1 MRNWTDQQLAV
12 IHSSSGQIICSAA
25 AGSGKTAV
33 MIERIVRI
41 LQEGADPDS
50 FLVVTF
56 TNAAA
61 AEMKQKIRD
70 RLREE
75 RENRNLRRALE
86 KLDLMEI
93 STIHS
98 FCQHL
103 IRQEF
108 QAAGVDP
115 FFAVCEQAR
124 AKKLFGDAFRSACAG
139 LQKEKDPDYL
149 YWKKCFSRKDTEEI
163 VRSVHHFMMS
173 LPDPEDWLEHA
184 CDDVPLKIDASHPW
198 FGTAAEIVREKI
210 HTAQM
215 ILRRQFLMFEEPE
228 HGESYRAVWK
238 ADSELFHVKQ
248 QWADGKPV
256 PAEALDAGFARL
268 PSWSRVNSLEADWK
282 ERYGELRKQLKKL
295 AEEMEPLIRQNPE
308 TVEKDFGNMRRS
320 LQGLKKIT
328 RLTSEEYS
336 AGKAKLRLLDFSDL
350 EHFALKILRSEPA
363 GSAVRRRYTEIFVD
377 ECQDVSRVQDEIIQR
392 LSADENGKK
401 EGRLFMVGD
410 VKQSIY
416 RFRLAD
422 PGLFLNRTR
431 EYDRPDSGGTHLPLQ
446 MNFRSRPEILETANA
461 VFRDIMREN
470 TAEMDYTDREA
481 LIPGKPA
488 EGFYPVYVDVLE
500 PDPARSG
507 LETAADDV
515 TLRIRELLEE
525 GFRYRDMVI
534 LMPRVSGDGR
544 KLADFLEKR
553 GIPVFFDGGAD
564 FYEQTEVA
572 VFLQLLTLIDQPFLD
587 EPLMTVLKSAPFFF
601 TEEELARIRLKNPGK
616 DVPFRRAF
624 EECLAEPDGLGR
636 RCREAEEQI
645 TAWRKLASVLPMST
659 FIRFLCSDS
668 HQMAMAGVAAAG
680 NTAKKNLQMLCCR
693 AEEAEKAGVYT
704 LHRFLAYVS
713 EQAGSGDQRAATALA
728 EGDDVVRVMTMH
740 KSKGLQFPVVFCL
753 GLDREI
759 SGRADGSVLLDAELG
774 ICLKYKRPEFR
785 VSRDT
790 AAKAIFSWKKE
801 REQRAERIRLLYV
814 AMTRAQERMFLVGTG
829 EDHALWTAPA
839 GEHRILSAENY
850 MDWIVPALQDAA
862 KLYTGCPQPET
873 PWKIRLFSVNQQQI
887 VDKKTDYPHLEKW
900 LDSVLSAPPVD
911 GLWKGQQEKELLSR
925 MQKKSVTSLLRNA
938 EREIREEEE
947 ETPENKR
954 IPERFS
960 AALNRSEAGPRP
972 AFMMPPEA
980 KRGAWRGTVT
990 HRFLSLTDLDRIRRA
1005 GEEIL
1010 PVLEQMKEEMIAG
1023 AVFTPEEGAV
1033 ILPEAA
1039 AAFYGSPLGSRMLA
1053 GSEVRREW
1061 GFNWFRPER
1070 NLLVQGVV
1078 DCAFREE
1085 DGWVLVDYKT
1095 DRVEDEKA
1103 FAETYGPQLK
1113 WYAEA
1118 IRELTGKPVKET
1130 WLYSLSR
1137 RKAYRTSVEQERE

>member
-1 MRNWTDQQLAV
+1 MKDWTEQQLAV
-12 IHSSSGQIICSAA
+12 IRSPSGKIICSAA

-41 LQEGADPDS
+41 LQEGADPES

-70 RLREE
+70 RLREG
-75 RENRNLRRALE
+75 REDRNLRRALE

-93 STIHS
+93 CTIHS

-108 QAAGVDP
+108 QAAEVDP
-115 FFAVCEQAR
+115 FFAVCEPAR
-124 AKKLFGDAFRSACAG
+124 AKKLFGDAFRSACAR
-139 LQKEKDPDYL
+139 LQREKDPDYL
-149 YWKKCFSRKDTEEI
+149 HWKKCFSRKDTEEI
-163 VRSVHHFMMS
+163 IRTVHNFMMS
-173 LPDPEDWLEHA
+173 LPDPLEWLERS
-184 CDDVPLKIDASHPW
+184 CDDVPLRIDPAHPW
-198 FGTAAEIVREKI
+198 FETASEIIREKNQ
-210 HTAQM
+210 TAQM

-228 HGESYRAVWK
+228 HGEAYREVWK

-248 QWADGKPV
+248 LWAEGKPV
-256 PAEALDAGFARL
+256 PEEALTAGFVRL
-268 PSWSRVNSLEADWK
+268 PNWSRVNSLEADWK
-282 ERYGELRKQLKKL
+282 ERYGELRKQLKEI
-295 AEEMEPLIRQNPE
+295 AAEMEPLIRQNPE

-320 LQGLKKIT
+320 LQGLKKIILRT
-328 RLTSEEYS
+328 AEEYS

-350 EHFALKILRSEPA
+350 EHFALKVLRSEPT
-363 GSAVRRRYTEIFVD
+363 GSAVRRRYPEIFVD

-392 LSADENGKK
+392 LSSDGREKA
-401 EGRLFMVGD
+401 EGHLFMVGD

-431 EYDRPDSGGTHLPLQ
+431 EYDREDSDGTHLPLQ

-461 VFRDIMREN
+461 VFRDIMREE
-470 TAEMDYTDREA
+470 TAEMDYTEKEA

-488 EGFYPVYVDVLE
+488 DGFHPVQVDVLE
-500 PDPARSG
+500 PDPARSD

-564 FYEQTEVA
+564 FYEQVEVA
-572 VFLQLLTLIDQPFLD
+572 AFLQLLALIDQPFLD
-587 EPLMTVLKSAPFFF
+587 EPLLTVLKSPPFFF
-601 TEEELARIRLKNPGK
+601 SEEDLARIRLKNPGK

-624 EECLAEPDGLGR
+624 DECRAEPDELGS
-636 RCREAEEQI
+636 RCREAEEKI
-645 TAWRKLASVLPMST
+645 ENWRKLASVLPMST

-668 HQMAMAGVAAAG
+668 HQMAMAGMASAG
-680 NTAKKNLQMLCCR
+680 NTAKKNLQMLCSR

-713 EQAGSGDQRAATALA
+713 EQAGGGDQRAATALA

-753 GLDREI
+753 GLDRKI
-759 SGRADGSVLLDAELG
+759 AGRADGGVLLDAELG
-774 ICLKYKRPEFR
+774 ICLKYKRPEVR

-790 AAKAIFSWKKE
+790 VAKTIFSWKKE

-814 AMTRAQERMFLVGTG
+814 AMTRAQERMFLVGAG
-829 EDHALWTAPA
+829 EDQALWTAPA
-839 GEHRILSAENY
+839 GTHRVLSAGTY
-850 MDWIVPALQDAA
+850 LDWIVPALQDAA
-862 KLYTGCPQPET
+862 KLYTGFPQPET
-873 PWKIRLFSVNQQQI
+873 PWNIRLFSVNQQHA
-887 VDKKTDYPHLEKW
+887 VDRKTSYPHLEKW
-900 LDSVLSAPPVD
+900 LDSILSAPPVD
-911 GLWKGQQEKELLSR
+911 GLWKGQQEETLLSR
-925 MQKKSVTSLLRNA
+925 MQKKSVTALLRNA

-947 ETPENKR
+947 TPEDKR

-960 AALNRSEAGPRP
+960 AALSRSEAGPRP
-972 AFMMPPEA
+972 AFMMPPEE

-1005 GEEIL
+1005 GEELL
-1010 PVLEQMKEEMIAG
+1010 PVLEQMREEMIAG

-1033 ILPEAA
+1033 IRPEDAA
-1039 AAFYGSPLGSRMLA
+1039 AYYLSPLGSRMLA
-1053 GSEVRREW
+1053 GSEVHREW
-1061 GFNWFRPER
+1061 GFNLFRPER

-1078 DCAFREE
+1078 DCAFLEE

-1095 DRVEDEKA
+1095 DRVEDEAA
-1103 FAETYGPQLK
+1103 FTEVYRPQLK

-1118 IRELTGKPVKET
+1118 VRELTGTPVKET

-1137 RKAYRTSVEQERE
+1137 RKAYPT